1 MKLKPGLWAFVI
13 VAAALVA
20 VPERVWPLVQDVIP
34 QSDAGHP
41 LNDPRLLKRTSLDLR
56 DINVAEAVKY
66 LGDKAGMNVAVGKN
80 VQGRANIT
88 LKNVSVRDA
97 LDIVLLSND
106 LAAELRGEI
115 IYIMTAKE
123 YEDLHGEKWA
133 DPRRVNV
140 FKVSYARP
148 TDVLTVLSTMKSKVG
163 NVIADNDSGTVVVMD
178 APEKVA
184 QMREAVFSMDQ
195 ESVTKVY
202 ALKYTTAKSIEAAIQ
217 SRIDGKGIGSV
228 KADEKTNQIIVTTL
242 SSRMAEIDKII
253 GELDKKTLQVL
264 IEAKIA
270 RVTLSPGHEMG
281 VDWQTIINQGKKNAI
296 DIAMKF
302 PMSTASPS
310 GTTLPNFGK
319 IVTGVF
325 GRDDYTATIKLLDTM
340 GETKILS
347 SPRIVA
353 IHNQESNIMVG
364 TREAYVTQ
372 SVTQGTTT
380 STTADSVSFIDV
392 GVKLYVTPLIN
403 VDDFITMKIRPEVS
417 QVSRTLTTFN
427 ADGTI
432 RTQVPIVS
440 TTNADTT
447 VVVKDGNT
455 VIIGG
460 LMEDNELNNTE
471 KLPGLGDLPLIG
483 NAFKKTSKEGRK
495 TELVVFLTPH
505 IISGDQEVDDWNRK
519 QIKGLRA

>member
-1 MKLKPGLWAFVI
+1 MKRRSGLFAAVLVVVSLLTMPGV
-13 VAAALVA
+13 
-20 VPERVWPLVQDVIP
+20 VWPIMKDTLPSDSSG
-34 QSDAGHP
+34 QSLD
-41 LNDPRLLKRTSLDLR
+41 DPRLLKRTSLDLR
-56 DINVAEAVKY
+56 DINIAEAVKY

-80 VQGRANIT
+80 VQGRANIS

-106 LAAELRGEI
+106 LAVELRGEI
-115 IYIMTAKE
+115 IYVMTAKE

-140 FKVSYARP
+140 FRIRYAKP
-148 TDVLTVLSTMKSKVG
+148 TDVLAVLSTLKSKVG

-184 QMREAVFSMDQ
+184 QMRDAIFSMDQ
-195 ESVTKVY
+195 ESVTKVFN
-202 ALKYTTAKSIEAAIQ
+202 LKYTTAKTIEAAIQ
-217 SRIDGKGIGSV
+217 ARIDGKGIGSV
-228 KADEKTNQIIVTTL
+228 KADEKTNKVIVTTL
-242 SSRMAEIDKII
+242 SSRMTEIEKII
-253 GELDKKTLQVL
+253 AELDQKTTQVL
-264 IEAKIA
+264 IESKIA

-281 VDWQTIINQGKKNAI
+281 VDWQAIIAEGRKGAL
-296 DIAMKF
+296 DVSMKF
-302 PMSTASPS
+302 PMTSTFSD
-310 GTTLPNFGK
+310 FGK
-319 IVTGVF
+319 IVTGV
-325 GRDDYTATIKLLDTM
+325 GDYSATIKMLETM
-340 GETKILS
+340 GETKVLS

-353 IHNQESNIMVG
+353 VHNQESNIMVG

-372 SVTQGTTT
+372 AVTQGTTT
-380 STTADSVSFIDV
+380 STTADSVTFIDV
-392 GVKLYVTPLIN
+392 GVKLHVTPLIN
-403 VDDFITMKIRPEVS
+403 EDGFITMKIRPEVS
-417 QVSRTLTTFN
+417 QVSSTLTTYN

-460 LMEDNELNNTE
+460 LMEDLERNNTE
-471 KLPGLGDLPLIG
+471 KMPFFGDLPILG
-483 NAFKKTSKEGRK
+483 NAFKKVSKEADK

-505 IISGDQEVDDWNRK
+505 IISGDMGEDDWSRK
-519 QIKGLRA
+519 SIKGLRS